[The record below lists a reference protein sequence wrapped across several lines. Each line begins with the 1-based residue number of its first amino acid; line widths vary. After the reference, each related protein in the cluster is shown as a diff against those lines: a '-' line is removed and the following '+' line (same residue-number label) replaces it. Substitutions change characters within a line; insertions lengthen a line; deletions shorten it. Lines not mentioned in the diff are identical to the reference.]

1 MVVPRTMGPS
11 QELSLAEADP
21 AVATVIT
28 KLAAATFRSA
38 FI

>member
-21 AVATVIT
+21 AAATVIA
-28 KLAAATFRSA
+28 KPAAASFHSA